1 MGVRNWSDLVPWRW
15 VSIDELHP
23 RVIAIDAA
31 NYLTRRRQ
39 AYASRS
45 RLTAERIPTYHLSAS
60 LSLIRSCLSH
70 RLLPVFVFDGPPE
83 ALKRK
88 PNPDLVRHAAD
99 LYSEYCSSRDIYN
112 TRIAEELLRSPSLHW
127 YFSVNHIRNMC
138 AAIGIPSLTAASEAE
153 MTAAALCE
161 KRTAGSVVSNDVDS
175 LLFGSPHVTRTLNL
189 GKEIMERCTLSDLQ
203 ENTQLSLPMLRDL
216 AVVCGCDF
224 YEGVKGI
231 GPRKGIVLLKR
242 YGGLRGLLKSKGYTQ
257 SEVDEI
263 IVAREVFD
271 EAQYISTEKIHVRL
285 AAPVTPL
292 VLSILEPIVGHEAAE
307 KQVTAVVKIWK
318 EFRKEQTTLEHWV

>member
-15 VSIDELHP
+15 ISTDELDP
-23 RVIAIDAA
+23 YVIAIDAA

-45 RLTAERIPTYHLSAS
+45 RMTAERIPTYHLSAS
-60 LSLIRSCLSH
+60 LSLIRSCLSR

-83 ALKRK
+83 TLKRK
-88 PNPDLVRHAAD
+88 PNPELVRHASD

-112 TRIAEELLRSPSLHW
+112 TRIAEELLTSPSLHW
-127 YFSVNHIRNMC
+127 YFSVNHIRDIC
-138 AAIGIPSLTAASEAE
+138 AAIGIPFLTAASEAE

-161 KRTAGSVVSNDVDS
+161 KCIVGSVVSNDVDA

-189 GKEIMERCTLSDLQ
+189 GKGLMERCTLSDLQ
-203 ENTQLSLPMLRDL
+203 ESTRLSLSMLRDL

-224 YEGVKGI
+224 YKGVKGI
-231 GPRKGIVLLKR
+231 GPRRGIVLLRR
-242 YGGLRGLLKSKGYTQ
+242 YGGLRGLLKSRGYTQ
-257 SEVDEI
+257 SEIDEI

-271 EAQYISTEKIHVRL
+271 EAQFISTEKIHVRL
-285 AAPVTPL
+285 AAPVIPL
-292 VLSILEPIVGHEAAE
+292 VLSILEPVVGPEAAE
-307 KQVTAVVKIWK
+307 RQATAVVKLWK